1 MLWAGTAAGAQTL
14 APAGT
19 LRQAQ
24 DSLRLR
30 LPTLLGPLGAATALR
45 PDPAAVARRLEA
57 TARQAR
63 RARDAARW
71 RATLAQGFRPEGPA
85 PDAPAPS
92 APDAPPAAPLA
103 ADTAGPPP
111 GALVPL
117 APAPPRDPGAPG
129 LADLGALGDLGI
141 TLNARLESKL
151 QRSRNDR
158 CTANQLSVLGNNCF
172 GVFQPAFDFQF
183 NVRTGG
189 VVADRVFVNVDYD
202 SQREFDASNN
212 IAVRYQGKTDE
223 VLQSLEVGNVTF
235 QPPASRFLT
244 SGIPSGNYGVQASGQ
259 LGPMRFTSIVAQQK
273 GNVSKDN
280 VFTVGER
287 TRQQVERVIEDI
299 QVEPRRFFFT
309 VDPRQL
315 PGYPNIDLL
324 NRPQLQRLAAGLP
337 DSLRPVRLY
346 VYRQL
351 VGATTQ
357 NPRGPQLSVRGARN
371 PARQVYEVLREGVDY
386 YVDPSL
392 LWIALVRPLNLNTE
406 RLAVAYEV
414 NVNGQPGRN
423 IATGGTPDIE
433 VTEAPQ
439 VANLLWEPELQP
451 ANAAYFLREIK
462 SVYRLGGED
471 LQRES
476 IALKLVT
483 GTSGD
488 QEKPV
493 DPSRGETYLQL
504 FGLAQPTNPAAFDVE
519 NRVWPRPNDPNV
531 SLAFGAGGAQ
541 QKLIRDLFVF
551 FPSLQPFA
559 RGGLAQPA
567 ANPANDTL
575 YSYPNEYLY
584 SAQRPQAIYRLL
596 ASYQSEGGGSAQ
608 SIRLSTIQ
616 LRPNSER
623 VALDGRPLVRDRD
636 YTIDYDL
643 GTITFTRPDTLFPQP
658 RQVSVRYEENPLFA
672 VAPTTILGFS
682 SQFPLD
688 NGQVAFT
695 AIAQQQR
702 SGLNRPPLG
711 FEPQGSFVAGVTG
724 TMGWEATA
732 LDRAL
737 GALPGRAAGAG
748 GARSRLALQGELAL
762 SKPQPNSAG
771 QAYLDSFE
779 GEAGVGISLAEASWG
794 FGSRPAAGGTL
805 AGRLGAG
812 TLALNRAATLA
823 FQSNG
828 VDAAGNFVQ
837 FTIQQIDPAVRI
849 VGGGVQPAEPLLWLT
864 LYPLRT
870 GGIFDFEPGTGRR
883 RFAWT
888 VGDQSMVGT
897 TPAGRR
903 WRSLRTILNPSGA
916 DLSRIET
923 LEFFVLVQSEAA
935 KRARNPVLV
944 FDFGEVSENSVAFAP
959 ETLTVRAPPRA
970 GLAPDST
977 YRGKRLVGY
986 DRLDTERNRLSRA
999 FNAVEDDTGLPG
1011 DVADTLVV
1019 VDQVAGAGAPATRFR
1034 VPLCTQAVQ
1043 VVQVLGDS
1051 RANCGARNNR
1061 LDEEDID
1068 LDGQLNLPASA
1079 ADQEA
1084 FRRFVVDLADARS
1097 WTRTGRCYQQ
1107 RDSTAAGVTADSLC
1121 WVQVRLNW
1129 RAPAEDLNAP
1139 NDRRMRALRLT
1150 MVSGAQAADDA
1161 FTRVA
1166 LARMRLVGAPWLK
1179 RAGTPLSGIAGDSSA
1194 APGGYVVASVVGTL
1208 DSSATLP
1215 YTPPPGVVEAPEN
1228 RQSGY
1233 ENTRIQVNE
1242 RALRLQAGIPGRAFR
1257 PFDRA
1262 EAFFRFPEG
1271 TKTFMGY
1278 RTLRLW
1284 MRGRGNG
1291 WGRTGELNGFV
1302 KIGRDEHNFYLYR
1315 TPVQA
1320 GPGAA
1325 AWEPEVRV
1333 DLTRFQQLR
1342 AQLENAFLRGGADSL
1357 QCTGTDLE
1365 LVRRSGAPR
1374 GVTARRHAVCQDG
1387 YIVYSA
1393 DPAVTPPN
1401 LAGVQELA
1409 VGFVRVDS
1417 LPRGGTGI
1425 LDNDTLELWVNDLRL
1440 TDVVDDLGVAGEVGV
1455 TLNAGDLA
1463 DVRVNLSRRD
1473 PNFRQLG
1480 EVPSFLSTG
1489 GVAVGTVLHAEK
1501 FLPARLGIVLPVSVD
1516 YASSAVDPLFITRT
1530 DIRAGGIAGL
1540 RTPRDRRLTT
1550 TMALRRAVP
1559 LDRGWYAPLV
1569 NGLALNG
1576 SWTSGGTQSA
1586 FQEAQNG
1593 SYLVGA
1599 SLAMGSDRREG
1610 TLPRVLAR
1618 ALDALPAPLRGLGAV
1633 RAVREARYQWTPTQF
1648 RLASALSR
1656 ADAAVTSFTK
1666 AAAVPDDTGQRVTSL
1681 THVWQNSG
1689 TLEFRPTLALSA
1701 SVSARQLF
1709 DLRDYRTGAL
1719 LPDSTDRGVAA
1730 AAERRRV
1737 LGADV
1742 GLERERSVTSTVLF
1756 QPVATGWFV
1765 PRLDFSSTYGVVA
1778 DPNARVLLRTNDTTG
1793 AYRLPR
1799 RLGASQNLSAGT
1811 VVNLS
1816 RLLPPGA
1823 TGARAR
1829 LARLLGP
1836 VDLSWQQGLTSNYD
1850 NTSYRPGWDYQF
1862 GLGSVDDFR
1871 GTTTRLATTAGRQQ
1885 RGAVI
1890 GSLNLPL
1897 SLTVQSRLERGTT
1910 ESWTRRVLDG
1920 FQAVITSTQQV
1931 DPDLT
1936 VRWSWRPVR
1945 LRRLVTLVNLN
1956 GRYVVSEQ
1964 ETVVPNE
1971 TGGLADRG
1979 RTVARSRPISGSVTW
1994 ALFGGL
2000 TTNGSMDRT
2009 RREDIRPG
2017 AVTTGDTRRMSLD
2030 LSRRFKLPRRW
2041 NPRTPPLRVALSYQ
2055 SEETRSVVEGVATPG
2070 GETGGSATGT
2080 GASVL
2085 TSNGRR
2091 AFNLNGDTD
2100 LSELLT
2106 FSVTASQVVNFDRNY
2121 NRQTTNL
2128 IFSAVLQL
2136 RFFAGELR

>member
-1 MLWAGTAAGAQTL
+1 VAPPRAGRAAPFL
-14 APAGT
+14 VPWAPA
-19 LRQAQ
+19 
-24 DSLRLR
+24 
-30 LPTLLGPLGAATALR
+30 PLQ
-45 PDPAAVARRLEA
+45 PPAGR
-57 TARQAR
+57 
-63 RARDAARW
+63 
-71 RATLAQGFRPEGPA
+71 
-85 PDAPAPS
+85 DAPAP
-92 APDAPPAAPLA
+92 D
-103 ADTAGPPP
+103 P
-111 GALVPL
+111 GALDDL
-117 APAPPRDPGAPG
+117 A
-129 LADLGALGDLGI
+129 I
-141 TLNARLESKL
+141 VFNSRLESKL
-151 QRSRNDR
+151 QRVRNDR
-158 CTANQLSVLGNNCF
+158 CTTAQRSVLGNSCV

-189 VVADRVFVNVDYD
+189 VVADRVAVNVDYD

-212 IAVRYQGKTDE
+212 IAVRYQGKPGE
-223 VLQSLEVGNVTF
+223 RLQSVEVGNVTF
-235 QPPASRFLT
+235 QPPASRFL
-244 SGIPSGNYGVQASGQ
+244 SAGIPSGNYGVQATGRV
-259 LGPMRFTSIVAQQK
+259 GAMRVTGIVAQQK
-273 GNVSKDN
+273 GHVSRDN

-299 QVEPRRFFFT
+299 QVESRRFFFT
-309 VDPRQL
+309 IDPRQL

-351 VGATTQ
+351 VGATIQ

-371 PARQVYEVLREGVDY
+371 PARQVYEVLRENVDY

-392 LWIALVRPLNLNTE
+392 LWIALVRPLNQNTE

-414 NVNGQPGRN
+414 RVNGQPGRN
-423 IATGGTPDIE
+423 VATGGTPDIE
-433 VTEAPQ
+433 GTEAPQ

-451 ANAAYFLREIK
+451 ANAEYFLREIK

-471 LQRES
+471 LQRGS
-476 IALKLVT
+476 LALKVVT

-488 QEKPV
+488 QEKPA

-531 SLAFGAGGAQ
+531 SLAFGADGAQ
-541 QKLIRDLFVF
+541 QPLIRDLFVF

-559 RGGLAQPA
+559 RAGLAQPA

-575 YSYPNEYLY
+575 YRYPNEYLY
-584 SAQRPQAIYRLL
+584 SAQRPQALYRLL
-596 ASYQSEGGGSAQ
+596 ASYQSEGGGPAH
-608 SIRLSTIQ
+608 SIRLGAIQ

-643 GTITFTRPDTLFPQP
+643 GTISFTRPDTLFPQP

-672 VAPTTILGFS
+672 VVPTTILGFS
-682 SQFPLD
+682 SQVPLD
-688 NGQVAFT
+688 RGQVALT

-702 SGLNRPPLG
+702 SGLTRPPLG
-711 FEPQGSFVAGVTG
+711 FEPQASFVAGVTG
-724 TMGWEATA
+724 AFAWEATA

-737 GALPGRAAGAG
+737 GAIPGRASGP
-748 GARSRLALQGELAL
+748 ARPPSRLALEGELAL

-771 QAYLDSFE
+771 QAYLESFE
-779 GEAGVGISLAEASWG
+779 GEAGVGIPLTEASWG

-823 FQSNG
+823 YQNNG
-828 VDAAGNFVQ
+828 VDAAGNYVQ
-837 FTIQQIDPAVRI
+837 FSIQQIDPAVRT
-849 VGGGVQPAEPLLWLT
+849 VGGGVQPPESLLWLS

-870 GGIFDFEPGTGRR
+870 GGIHDVEPGTGRR
-883 RFAWT
+883 RYAWT
-888 VGDQSMVGT
+888 VGDQSQVGP

-923 LEFFVLVQSEAA
+923 LEFFVLVQAEAA
-935 KRARNPVLV
+935 KRPRNPVLV
-944 FDFGEVSENSVAFAP
+944 LDFGEVSENSVAFAP
-959 ETLTVRAPPRA
+959 ETLTVRAPPRP
-970 GLAPDST
+970 GLPPDST

-1019 VDQVAGAGAPATRFR
+1019 VDQVAGGGVPVTRVG

-1043 VVQVLGDS
+1043 VAQRLGDS

-1068 LDGQLNLPASA
+1068 LDGQLNLPAA
-1079 ADQEA
+1079 ATDREA
-1084 FRRFVVDLADARS
+1084 FRRFVVDLADTRS
-1097 WTRTGRCYQQ
+1097 WTRTGRCFQQ

-1129 RAPAEDLNAP
+1129 RAPAEEVNAP

-1166 LARMRLVGAPWLK
+1166 LARLRLVGAPWLK
-1179 RAGTPLSGIAGDSSA
+1179 RAATPLSGIAGDSSA

-1208 DSSATLP
+1208 DSSGVLP
-1215 YTPPPGVVEAPEN
+1215 YAPPPGVVEAPEN

-1233 ENTRIQVNE
+1233 EGTRIQVNE

-1291 WGRTGELNGFV
+1291 WGPTGELNGFV

-1342 AQLENAFLRGGADSL
+1342 AQLENAVLRGGADSL
-1357 QCTGTDLE
+1357 QCTGIDLE

-1440 TDVVDDLGVAGEVGV
+1440 GDVVDDIGVAGELGL
-1455 TLNAGDLA
+1455 TLTAGDVA
-1463 DVRVNLSRRD
+1463 DVRVTLSRRD

-1480 EVPSFLSTG
+1480 EVPTFLSTG

-1540 RTPRDRRLTT
+1540 RAPRDRRLTT
-1550 TMALRRAVP
+1550 TLALRRAVP
-1559 LDRGWYAPLV
+1559 LERGWYAPLV

-1586 FQEAQNG
+1586 FQEARNG
-1593 SYLVGA
+1593 SYLLGA

-1633 RAVREARYQWTPTQF
+1633 RAVREGRYQWTPTQF

-1656 ADAAVTSFTK
+1656 ADAAVTSFTR
-1666 AAAVPDDTGQRVTSL
+1666 AAAAPDDTGQRVTAL

-1689 TLEFRPTLALSA
+1689 TLEFRPTPALSA

-1709 DLRDYRTGAL
+1709 DLRDYRTGAH

-1730 AAERRRV
+1730 AAERRRL

-1756 QPVATGWFV
+1756 QPAATGWLA

-1778 DPNARVLLRTNDTTG
+1778 DPNARVLLRANDTTG
-1793 AYRLPR
+1793 AFRLPR

-1811 VVNLS
+1811 VVTLS
-1816 RLLPPGA
+1816 RLLAPGA

-1871 GTTTRLATTAGRQQ
+1871 GTTTRLATTAGRQR
-1885 RGAVI
+1885 RGAVL

-1910 ESWTRRVLDG
+1910 ETWTRRVLDG

-1945 LRRLVTLVNLN
+1945 LRRLVTLVNVN
-1956 GRYVVSEQ
+1956 GRYVMSEQ

-1979 RTVARSRPISGSVTW
+1979 RTVARSRPISGSVSW

-2017 AVTTGDTRRMSLD
+2017 AVTTGDTRRLSLD
-2030 LSRRFKLPRRW
+2030 LSRRFTLPTRW

-2055 SEETRSVVEGVATPG
+2055 SEETRSVVQGVAPSG
-2070 GETGGSATGT
+2070 GEPGGSAAGT
-2080 GASVL
+2080 DASVL